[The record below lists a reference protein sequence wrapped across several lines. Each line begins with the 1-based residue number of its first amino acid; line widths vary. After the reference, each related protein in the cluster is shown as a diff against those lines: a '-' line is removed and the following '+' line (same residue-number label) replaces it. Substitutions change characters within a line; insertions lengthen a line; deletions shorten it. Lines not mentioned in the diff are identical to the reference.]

1 MRSSVK
7 SWLAASA
14 VALSVSSAGAKVLED
29 VVAKVNGKPLYLSEY
44 RKNLRS
50 VLDNFG
56 QNLPEMLA
64 DEASVRQ
71 IREKVLQQM
80 IDDEVVA
87 QAAEARDIKVHGREI
102 DKGIEE
108 VQETNFRV
116 DPATGKRRSDEEAA
130 KALKA
135 ELAKEGLTEEQFR
148 DRIRRQLMARKLME
162 EEVRSRLKEPDDQ
175 KAREAFEKLRAVAR
189 GSTDVVKGLPELRE
203 QAFLSFGGRIRDLHA
218 ERVRVAHI
226 LVKVPPNSSMVAK
239 NKALEK
245 AKELKRR
252 IDGGEDFADVAEKQ
266 SDDAESAARGG
277 DLGPILRGWMP
288 KAFEDAAFSLSVGQ
302 VSQPVET
309 DFGYHLIRVQEKRAQ
324 ESIQFE
330 KLRLDIKQFL
340 MGMEFQ
346 EKLQEFVKRLRAKAT
361 IEVQLPAD
369 N

>member
-1 MRSSVK
+1 MHSSVK
-7 SWLAASA
+7 SWPLAVAVVLAASA
-14 VALSVSSAGAKVLED
+14 AGAKVLED

-64 DEASVRQ
+64 DEGSVRQ
-71 IREKVLQQM
+71 IRQKVLQQM

-87 QAAEARDIKVHGREI
+87 QAAESRAIKVHGREI

-116 DPATGKRRSDEEAA
+116 DPSGKRRSDAEVSE
-130 KALKA
+130 ALKS

-162 EEVRSRLKEPDDQ
+162 EEVRSKLKEPDDD
-175 KAREAFEKLRAVAR
+175 KAREAFETLRAVAR
-189 GSTDVVKGLPELRE
+189 GSTEAVKGLSELRG
-203 QAFLSFGGRIRDLHA
+203 QAFLSFGTRIRDLHA

-226 LVKVPPNSSMVAK
+226 LVKVPPNAGMVAK

-245 AKELKRR
+245 AKAIKRR
-252 IDGGEDFADVAEKQ
+252 LAGGEDFADAAGKD

-288 KAFEDAAFSLSVGQ
+288 KPFEDAAFSLPVGQ
-302 VSQPVET
+302 VSDPVET

-324 ESIQFE
+324 ESVQFD